1 MLATV
6 VQLETD
12 SGGGAA
18 GALFGG
24 AFFIV
29 WLAFLAVYLV
39 SAWKLWEKMGDP
51 GWMGIV
57 PILNYY
63 RIYQRTRSDQA
74 VLWTIGSVICCIGAF
89 VAINLTVAFVLV
101 SLLAVGGQV
110 PTRRGRAVLWLL
122 AIVMAAL
129 GFTEIAFTG

>member
-12 SGGGAA
+12 TGGGAA

-39 SAWKLWEKMGDP
+39 SAWKIWEKMGDP

-89 VAINLTVAFVLV
+89 VAMFDLAKLFGKDIVWTLGLIFLPFIFLPMLAFGSATYVGPPAP
-101 SLLAVGGQV
+101 SLS
-110 PTRRGRAVLWLL
+110 
-122 AIVMAAL
+122 
-129 GFTEIAFTG
+129 